1 MVQACGYIQ
10 IVTRFAMMLPMLQ
23 PLTKKITKAASILG
37 NSEST
42 LTKNHIMETSKFWNH
57 QLSQRSKSQR
67 QRDQSWVRNQWL
79 VNSLSNALMKLVLS
93 QNLHQFQ
100 FVTVTTE
107 LKDILESIVVNL
119 ETNLRCSTY
128 TILDQVVLLELI
140 FSFDLK
146 VSTMDPKHLK
156 SGLIPK
162 SHLQVVKTLSMEKL
176 KSSENTVQTCSTSQ
190 FHLRWSRHMKRN
202 HK

>member
-1 MVQACGYIQ
+1 
-10 IVTRFAMMLPMLQ
+10 
-23 PLTKKITKAASILG
+23 
-37 NSEST
+37 
-42 LTKNHIMETSKFWNH
+42 
-57 QLSQRSKSQR
+57 
-67 QRDQSWVRNQWL
+67 
-79 VNSLSNALMKLVLS
+79 MKLVLS

-190 FHLRWSRHMKRN
+190 FHLR
-202 HK
+202 